1 MCVYACKHTIV
12 IYILLIF
19 LRVDFDICVNSGMIS
34 TDYIFLPN
42 GIIFSCFFAFW
53 ILYHWLPDVI
63 VNFMCQNK

>member
-42 GIIFSCFFAFW
+42 GIIFSCFFAF
-53 ILYHWLPDVI
+53 
-63 VNFMCQNK
+63 